1 MSEVSD
7 LLNEQLDERRIR
19 EIAAHL
25 GTDES
30 QTRDAISAA
39 IPTLI
44 GGMGRSVDTPDGT
57 ARMASQMKALGSDN
71 IGDLLGGLLASSK
84 NGSPSSDPFGNH
96 RQRTSPSGLPDL
108 VGDLFGNK
116 QKRVEDAV
124 GKSSGL
130 DMKKIGPLLAILAPL
145 VLGAMRSR
153 ASASTRSSGSSTGD
167 LGDMFRRERTSV
179 ESRAGGSIIGKLLD
193 QDGDGDFDLSDMLKL
208 GMRFLGGRR

>member
-1 MSEVSD
+1 MSEVAD

-19 EIAAHL
+19 EIASHL

-39 IPTLI
+39 IPALI
-44 GGMGRSVDTPDGT
+44 GGMGRSAETPDGT
-57 ARMASQMKALGSDN
+57 ARMATQMNALGGDN
-71 IGDLLGGLLASSK
+71 IGDLLGGLLTNSA
-84 NGSPSSDPFGNH
+84 NRSPSSDPFGNQ
-96 RQRTSPSGLPDL
+96 RQRASPSGLPDL

-116 QKRVEDAV
+116 QQRVEDAV

-130 DMKKIGPLLAILAPL
+130 DIKKIGPLLAILAPL

-153 ASASTRSSGSSTGD
+153 ANASTRSSGSSTGD

-208 GMRFLGGRR
+208 GMRFLRGGK